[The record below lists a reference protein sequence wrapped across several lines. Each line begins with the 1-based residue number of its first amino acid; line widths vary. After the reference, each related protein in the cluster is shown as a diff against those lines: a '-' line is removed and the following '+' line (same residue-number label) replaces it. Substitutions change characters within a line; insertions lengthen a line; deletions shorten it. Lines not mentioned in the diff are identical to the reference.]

1 MKFKKLVSSI
11 LVGVLALTV
20 VGCGTKGEESAK
32 DDKKIVVGA
41 TADPHAKILEV
52 VKPLLEKEGYELE
65 IKVFDDYPIINTA
78 LYEKELDA
86 NFFQHV
92 PYLES
97 TNKEKNYDLT
107 YTAKVHIEPMGLYS
121 DKITDIKDL
130 KDGAE
135 IAIPN
140 DASNGSRALK
150 LLADNEIIQVP
161 DKEILTKNDILA
173 NPKNIKI
180 TEAEAAQ
187 LPRVLQDVDG
197 AVINTN
203 FALLADLNPLKNA
216 LVVESKDSP
225 YANVLAVR
233 NGEENTEKIKAL
245 TTAIT
250 SPEVKQYIEDTYK
263 GAIIPAF

>member
-1 MKFKKLVSSI
+1 MKLKKLVSSI

-20 VGCGTKGEESAK
+20 VGCGSNGGASAS
-32 DDKKIVVGA
+32 DEKKIVVGA

-52 VKPLLEKEGYELE
+52 VKPILEKEGYELE
-65 IKVFDDYPIINTA
+65 VKVFDDYPIINTS

-92 PYLES
+92 PYLEE
-97 TNKEKNYDLT
+97 TNKEKKYDLT

-121 DKITDIKDL
+121 DKVKDVKDL

-150 LLADNEIIQVP
+150 LLADNGIIKVA
-161 DKEILTKNDILA
+161 DKELLTKNDITE

-203 FALLADLNPLKNA
+203 FALLGDLNPLNDA
-216 LVVESKDSP
+216 LVIESKDSP

-233 NGEENTEKIKAL
+233 KGDENSAKIQALTKAL
-245 TTAIT
+245 T
-250 SPEVKQYIEDTYK
+250 SPEVKKYIEDTYK